1 MPANAPAEPK
11 AKGYREP
18 AFLSRTPIT
27 FYDPVALS
35 SEQWRRL
42 VGAAPVVRSCIA
54 TMIMQITGLAWEVVD
69 EDEEEGKYFE
79 LVLAQADDG
88 SGFENMI
95 ARVVE
100 DTLTV
105 PFGGAWE
112 IGSYPDGGTAWTAHL
127 DAGLMRPTYNKEFPY
142 AMVHPTQGS
151 LDPRLFRA
159 TEVSRI
165 KWMPRPEI
173 RFYGWTRTPCMD
185 CLAAIQGL
193 LRSDRFWQTLLTD
206 NPPPGILDVMGMSHD
221 EAVDWL
227 ASWKTMLA
235 GIDSLKVPILTAEGR
250 DKESAAPAQFISFGT
265 SAAQAELPELVKRY
279 AEMVCAAF
287 GMNTGDLGLF
297 NEQLRLAG
305 ATRVIELS
313 KRQGLAHLLKR
324 IKQRID
330 MDVLPDGAEFKWAD
344 IELEDVVRKA
354 AAKNQTSMA
363 IGNLVLNAGLP
374 PQIALA
380 QAIEEGIITV
390 EVPEELFTFLPAE
403 TPAAPAAPTGGAAQP
418 SGEKAP
424 TTTGETQAQ
433 QGQRAGPKA
442 PAPLGRGDKVPPRAF
457 PTSSKSAREL
467 GKIVG
472 PWMNGI
478 ARSVTKARIGELLD
492 AGLAAAQAAQEKE
505 AGKERA
511 AQDTPAAVAI
521 RDLLEHASWWKAPDI
536 GQRVANVL
544 ALAYGEGLL
553 ESAQEIQ
560 DALHAAGVVSSP
572 ALAVTTAVLKDP
584 ATLAEIAARGAQL
597 VQHVD
602 EGTKFF
608 ITQKILGG
616 VDAGISSPSIART
629 ILVDAV
635 QRGVIE
641 TFRGR
646 SLSIVNTEINAA
658 STNATL
664 AQQASVGLTRKG
676 WICIPGIACD
686 ICQSNAD
693 EGWVALDF
701 QFESVFDDTVEGP
714 PAHPNVCHC
723 YITYDKQ
730 ELLASVSGGEANY
743 WFGEER
749 K

>member
-11 AKGYREP
+11 GKGYREP

-27 FYDPVALS
+27 FYDPIALS
-35 SEQWRRL
+35 SQQWRHL

-54 TMIMQITGLAWEVVD
+54 TLIMQITGLNWEIVD
-69 EDEEEGKYFE
+69 DDKEEGKYFE
-79 LVLAQADDG
+79 LVLGQADDG

-95 ARVVE
+95 ARVLE
-100 DTLTV
+100 DALTV

-112 IGSYPDGGTAWTAHL
+112 IGSYPGGGTAWTAHL
-127 DAGLMRPTYNKEFPY
+127 DGGLLRPTYNKDFPY
-142 AMVHPTQGS
+142 AMVHPTQGN

-250 DKESAAPAQFISFGT
+250 DKETAAPAQFISFGT
-265 SAAQAELPELVKRY
+265 SAAQAELPELVRRY

-297 NEQLRLAG
+297 NDQLRVAG
-305 ATRVIELS
+305 ATRIIDLS

-324 IKQRID
+324 IKQRLD

-363 IGNLVLNAGLP
+363 LGNLVTAAGLP
-374 PQIALA
+374 SHIALQ
-380 QAIEEGIITV
+380 QAIADGIITV
-390 EVPEELFTFLPAE
+390 EVPEELTAPPVE
-403 TPAAPAAPTGGAAQP
+403 TPPVQAAAPAAPEGAATQP
-418 SGEKAP
+418 TGQKAP

-433 QGQRAGPKA
+433 QGRRASPKA
-442 PAPLGRGDKVPPRAF
+442 PAPQERGDKIPPRAF
-457 PTSSKSAREL
+457 PTSSKAAREL

-478 ARSVTKARIGELLD
+478 ARSVTKGRIGDLLD
-492 AGLAAAQAAQEKE
+492 AGLAAATKE
-505 AGKERA
+505 ASKQRA
-511 AQDTPAAVAI
+511 AQDSPAAMAI
-521 RDLLEHASWWKAPDI
+521 RDLLEHADWWKTPDI
-536 GQRVANVL
+536 GQRVANCL
-544 ALAYGEGLL
+544 SLAYGEGLL

-560 DALHAAGVVSSP
+560 DALHIAGVVSSP

-584 ATLAEIAARGAQL
+584 ATLGQIAERGAQL
-597 VQHVD
+597 VTRVD

-658 STNATL
+658 STSAAL
-664 AQQASVGLTRKG
+664 AQQASVGLTRKH
-676 WICIPGIACD
+676 WIAIPGVACN
-686 ICQSNAD
+686 ICQSNMD
-693 EGWVALDF
+693 QGPVAADF
-701 QFESVFDDTVEGP
+701 QYESVFDEGIQGP
-714 PAHPNVCHC
+714 PAHPHVCHC
-723 YITYDKQ
+723 YVTFDKA
-730 ELLASVSGGEANY
+730 ELLASVAGGAPEY
-743 WFGEER
+743 WFGEAR
-749 K
+749 

>member
-27 FYDPVALS
+27 FYDPIALS

-100 DTLTV
+100 DALTV

-151 LDPRLFRA
+151 LDPRLFRS

-390 EVPEELFTFLPAE
+390 EVPEELTTFLPAE
-403 TPAAPAAPTGGAAQP
+403 TPAAPTGGAAQP
-418 SGEKAP
+418 SGEAAA

-457 PTSSKSAREL
+457 PTSSKAAREL
-467 GKIVG
+467 GKVIA

-478 ARSVTKARIGELLD
+478 GRSVTKTRIADLLD
-492 AGLAAAQAAQEKE
+492 AGIAAATKAKEAE

-511 AQDTPAAVAI
+511 AQDTPAAQAI
-521 RDLLEHASWWKAPDI
+521 RDLLEHASWWKAPDV
-536 GQRVANVL
+536 GERVANCL

-553 ESAQEIQ
+553 EAAQEIQ
-560 DALHAAGVVSSP
+560 DALHAAGAVTSP
-572 ALAVTTAVLKDP
+572 ALTVTTAVLKDP
-584 ATLAEIAARGAQL
+584 AVLAEIAKRGAQL
-597 VQHVD
+597 VQIAD
-602 EGTKFF
+602 EGTKYF

-616 VDAGISSPSIART
+616 VEVGMSSQAIAREV
-629 ILVDAV
+629 LVDAV
-635 QRGVIE
+635 RRGIIE

-646 SLSIVNTEINAA
+646 ALSIVNTEINAA
-658 STNATL
+658 STSAAL
-664 AQQASVGLTRKG
+664 AQQSSVGLSKKR
-676 WICIPGIACD
+676 WVAIPGVACD
-686 ICQSNAD
+686 ICQGNMD
-693 EGWVALDF
+693 EGPVPLDF

-723 YITYDKQ
+723 YITFDKR
-730 ELLASVSGGEANY
+730 ELLASVAGGEPAY
-743 WFGEER
+743 WMGEER
-749 K
+749 E